1 MNLQIIIVLLY
12 FALTM
17 VIGVLASRKTKSSD
31 SFLGSGM
38 GVFAIVCVACGQW
51 LGGTATTGCA
61 EYGFTSGISGWWYT
75 IANGAGMLMM
85 GLFFAEKYRKYD
97 TVTIPGII
105 EKVVGP
111 KSRTVCSILLIFVML
126 AVGLSQMIAAGKLGE
141 SLLGIDFTLSCC
153 IFAVIFIVYTMSGG
167 MDSVEATNKLH
178 LGIMYFGMILAVILA
193 VSACGGWSDFT
204 SGLNAIDARDG
215 TKHFSMLG
223 VGVSKV
229 SSWIIASVLSAG
241 AAQASIQP
249 VLAAKDPKTAKKA
262 CLISV
267 LVVIPFGFFTTML
280 GMASRVMSENGLLLN
295 AAGVNVT
302 DPKLAFTTLIM
313 NFSPVVSG
321 IILASILA
329 AVLSTVSPIILASA
343 TMFTKDIY
351 EKKLKPNASD
361 KELVRSSRIA
371 TAISGVICCIAAIAL
386 VNSSAVLDLVYA
398 AYTLRGVLFIVIL
411 FGMYWKYTSE
421 RGVCTA
427 VLVTFVCCVAWVAAK
442 IAMGQ
447 YPLVIGSFAV
457 SETYLGVV
465 LACITIILF
474 SKLFKQTALEKA
486 ARAK

>member
-1 MNLQIIIVLLY
+1 MNLQIVIVVLY
-12 FALTM
+12 FVVTM
-17 VIGVLASRKTKSSD
+17 AIGVLASRKTKSSD

-75 IANGAGMLMM
+75 IANGLGMLMM
-85 GLFFAEKYRKYD
+85 GLFFASRYRKYD

-141 SLLGIDFTLSCC
+141 SLLGIDFTVSCF

-178 LGIMYFGMILAVILA
+178 IGIMYFGIILAVILA
-193 VSACGGWSDFT
+193 IVECGGWSGFT
-204 SGLNAIDARDG
+204 GGLNAIDEVEG
-215 TKHFSMLG
+215 TNHFSMFG
-223 VGVSKV
+223 VGISKV

-249 VLAAKDPKTAKKA
+249 VLAAKDPSTAKKA

-267 LVVIPFGFFTTML
+267 LVVAPFGFFTTML
-280 GMASRVMSENGLLLN
+280 GMASRVISDNGALLN

-329 AVLSTVSPIILASA
+329 AVLSTISPIILASA
-343 TMFTKDIY
+343 TMFTKDLY
-351 EKKLKPNASD
+351 EKKLNPNATD
-361 KELVRSSRIA
+361 KQLVFSSRVA
-371 TAISGVICCIAAIAL
+371 TAISGVICCLAAIAL

-421 RGVCTA
+421 KGVCTA
-427 VLVTFVCCVAWVAAK
+427 VLVTFVVCVGYVAAK
-442 IAMGQ
+442 LVIGQ
-447 YPLVIGSFAV
+447 YPIVIGNFPI
-457 SETYLGVV
+457 SETYLGVIV
-465 LACITIILF
+465 ACVAIVLF
-474 SKLFKQTALEKA
+474 SKIFKQTDLEKA
-486 ARAK
+486 AKA